1 MKTPSQRAAWVCIAA
16 LVWATG
22 THAQLPQRDL
32 TIEIRQMED
41 GRAEGQRF
49 SAGPVDT
56 SRTWEPHMLQ
66 VRNGEKV
73 SVRVQDA
80 IPMQWLQSAGVESRQ
95 PVGVSNAL
103 VWFDAGQSVSVRP
116 QWPGG
121 NHPAKLEIEVQK
133 AAVADRVGADLPT
146 QSRNTLTTTVT
157 VPLAQWV
164 TVAASGI
171 ASQDGT
177 YSSNSGQ
184 QVRRVLQIRVMV
196 P

>member
-16 LVWATG
+16 VVWATSI
-22 THAQLPQRDL
+22 HAQLPQRDL
-32 TIEIRQMED
+32 TIEIRQIED
-41 GRAEGQRF
+41 GRAEGQHF
-49 SAGPVDT
+49 STGPVDT

-66 VRNGEKV
+66 VRNGEKA
-73 SVRVQDA
+73 SVRMQDA
-80 IPMQWLQSAGVESRQ
+80 IPMQWVQSVGVENRQ
-95 PVGVSNAL
+95 PVGVGNAL

-121 NHPAKLEIEVQK
+121 NRPAKLEIEVEK
-133 AAVADRVGADLPT
+133 AAVADRVGADLPN

-177 YSSNSGQ
+177 YSSNSGK
-184 QVRRVLQIRVMV
+184 QVRRLLQVRVMV